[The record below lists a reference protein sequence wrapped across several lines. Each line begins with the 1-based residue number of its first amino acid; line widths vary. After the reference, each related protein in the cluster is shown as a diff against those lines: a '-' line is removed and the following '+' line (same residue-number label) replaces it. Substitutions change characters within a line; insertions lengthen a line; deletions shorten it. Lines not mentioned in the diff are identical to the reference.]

1 MKRFLTLILISVVL
15 LTAGMSA
22 SKVDNK
28 VSNQKG
34 NGDNPKTFV
43 LEQNYPNPFNPETS
57 IRFALK
63 EDTKATLKVYN
74 SLGAE
79 IATLF
84 DGTAEA
90 GRYYD
95 VKFGGS
101 ELASGFYIYKLVA
114 GEYVSVKKMLLMK

>member
-1 MKRFLTLILISVVL
+1 L
-15 LTAGMSA
+15 
-22 SKVDNK
+22 VDNLP
-28 VSNQKG
+28 
-34 NGDNPKTFV
+34 NGFV
-43 LEQNYPNPFNPETS
+43 MEQNYPNPFNPETS

-63 EDTKATLKVYN
+63 DDTKATLKVYN

-114 GEYVSVKKMLLMK
+114 GEYRFCEENAFDEVEYLTPLFEQDIHDSKRWSRYCDKILR